1 MTDLV
6 LAAAHHLAVFTL
18 VAIFAAEFAIMR
30 RGFKGV
36 RVALLGRV
44 DLFFGISAAAV
55 LVVGFLRVFYGAA
68 GPDYYLTNW
77 VFWAKIAAFAGVG
90 LLSLPPTLMI
100 FGWRR
105 EALIDPDYSPPDE
118 EVARARRFMY
128 GEGALLA
135 LIPVFAAMMAR
146 GVGL

>member
-1 MTDLV
+1 MTDLM
-6 LAAAHHLAVFTL
+6 LAIARHLTVFTL

-36 RVALLGRV
+36 RVALLRRV
-44 DLFFGISAAAV
+44 DLFYGITAAAV

-77 VFWAKIAAFAGVG
+77 VFRAKIAAFVGVG
-90 LLSLPPTLMI
+90 LLSLPPTLMN

-105 EALIDPDYSPPDE
+105 EALIDPGFSPPDE
-118 EVARARRFMY
+118 AVARARRFMFA
-128 GEGALLA
+128 EGALLA
-135 LIPVFAAMMAR
+135 LIPVLAAMMAR
-146 GVGL
+146 GTFL

>member
-36 RVALLGRV
+36 RVALLGMV
-44 DLFFGISAAAV
+44 DLAFGIAAAIV
-55 LVVGFLRVFYGAA
+55 LVVGFVRVFYGAA

-77 VFWAKIAAFAGVG
+77 VFWAKIAAFVAVG

-105 EALIDPDYSPPDE
+105 EALVDPDFSPPDV
-118 EVARARRFMY
+118 EVARARRFMFA
-128 GEGALLA
+128 EGALLG
-135 LIPVFAAMMAR
+135 LIPVLAAMVAR
-146 GVGL
+146 GVGT